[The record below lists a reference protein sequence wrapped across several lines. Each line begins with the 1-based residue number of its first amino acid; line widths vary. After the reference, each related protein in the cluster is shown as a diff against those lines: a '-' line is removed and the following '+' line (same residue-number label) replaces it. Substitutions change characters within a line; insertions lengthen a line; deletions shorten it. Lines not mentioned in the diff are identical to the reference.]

1 MTPSGRGRHSQASP
15 GTTSQLQRF
24 LFVRGASPSAN
35 VNSCLHSCG
44 AAHIAVRSVEGLPS
58 HLLPY
63 FEIGTIIRALGLLRP
78 TIPWARYLM
87 LVGIAFG
94 GCFVALVSQASSPD
108 YRALWWFCLP
118 CACAILVASLGYGL
132 LVKAPVRWVSVEV
145 VCSHP
150 GSVLEGN
157 QVANLQPIHTRR
169 FLDQAQRRRRSTSLV
184 VLHR

>member
-1 MTPSGRGRHSQASP
+1 MRHAFRLSLA
-15 GTTSQLQRF
+15 L
-24 LFVRGASPSAN
+24 
-35 VNSCLHSCG
+35 
-44 AAHIAVRSVEGLPS
+44 AA
-58 HLLPY
+58 LLY
-63 FEIGTIIRALGLLRP
+63 
-78 TIPWARYLM
+78 
-87 LVGIAFG
+87 LVGQTFDHVRVGVAFA
-94 GCFVALVSQASSPD
+94 GCFVVLVSQASSPD